1 MCLFLGFYYNDKLFE
16 ENTFSETELFNK
28 SLSEYLKNPEVE
40 ITILRSVFHGAC
52 FTLKFANEVELSN
65 VSGLVIKRPWD
76 IVIYFHNEGE
86 QFWLLWYSIPILMTS
101 LQFDIN
107 TRYFY
112 EYEPCLTLVI

>member
-1 MCLFLGFYYNDKLFE
+1 MFHLGFYFNDKLYE
-16 ENTFSETELFNK
+16 ENTLSQTELFNK
-28 SLSEYLKNPEVE
+28 SLSEYLNLTEVE
-40 ITILRSVFHGAC
+40 VRTLKTVMHGAC

-76 IVIYFHNEGE
+76 IAIYFHNEGE